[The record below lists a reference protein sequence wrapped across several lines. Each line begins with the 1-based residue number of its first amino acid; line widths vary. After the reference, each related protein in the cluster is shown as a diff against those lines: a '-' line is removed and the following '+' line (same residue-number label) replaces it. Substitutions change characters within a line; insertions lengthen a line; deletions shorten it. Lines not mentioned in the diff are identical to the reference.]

1 MRQEPQIP
9 SWFINFIPNSDDDEL
24 QGYTVTFDLHGENAQ
39 PDHLVVINKKPDE
52 ATVEKYN
59 EIQANFE
66 KEKQVVSE
74 YGEVTH
80 FWPDEVKVEVYGGLY
95 GLPYAIPDQDEY
107 AVALKD
113 AERFIAEEYGADTLE
128 KLGDYKVGYLFQK
141 LDDEENIETKATQ
154 LMWDIMFTT
163 DPEFLSDGYRVQFQR
178 VIDHETGEE
187 KIIDVIIEHANLGVG

>member
-1 MRQEPQIP
+1 MEKAR
-9 SWFINFIPNSDDDEL
+9 
-24 QGYTVTFDLHGENAQ
+24 
-39 PDHLVVINKKPDE
+39 PDRMVVINLKSEEAAAKVPDE
-52 ATVEKYN
+52 VKAR
-59 EIQANFE
+59 FE
-66 KEKQVVSE
+66 KEKQAVSE
-74 YGEVTH
+74 YGEVMH
-80 FWPDEVKVEVYGGLY
+80 FWPDEVKVEIYNRRY
-95 GLPYAIPDQDEY
+95 GLPYAIPEPEEY

-113 AERFIAEEYGADTLE
+113 AERFIAEEYGADALE

-187 KIIDVIIEHANLGVG
+187 NIVDVIVEHANLGVG